1 MKIILLKSSHFEK
14 NIIHWENSL
23 IIQMSLDKN
32 IHPYRLPANSISIAQ
47 AFTSFVFLLTK
58 QPWATGLKKSHS
70 EWLRLNLIFEN
81 LKGKLLFTTVSNNF
95 LKLMIFPIVSRTSKI
110 TKILWFLW
118 TLTQWSSLRDSTFAS
133 TRDFW

>member
-1 MKIILLKSSHFEK
+1 MKAIITPKNRSNNSLKIILLKSSHFEK

-32 IHPYRLPANSISIAQ
+32 IHPYGLPANSISIAQ

-81 LKGKLLFTTVSNNF
+81 LKENF
-95 LKLMIFPIVSRTSKI
+95 DEINHRTI
-110 TKILWFLW
+110 
-118 TLTQWSSLRDSTFAS
+118 
-133 TRDFW
+133 